1 MVKPS
6 STAQIKAVQTPLSR
20 LGLDTP
26 AALALH
32 LPIRYEDETKI
43 VNIAQAIVALAT
55 TAVQTQ
61 GHVIRC
67 EVQFRPRRQLVVLIA
82 DETDELTLRFLN
94 FYPSQQKQMAVG
106 MHLRVRGDLRQGY
119 FGPEMVH
126 PTVKVCLPDAP
137 LSKELTPIYST
148 IAGLGQATLRKAIE
162 KGLKEPELKKF
173 LEEIFT
179 PGVICQIKYP
189 FFSELPSLE
198 EAIRLLHHPD
208 SHTNSASLLERTHP
222 AWRRVQFEELLAQQI
237 SLQQAHMERKKR
249 QAPAFCRQKN
259 SRKDAFLQILPFQ
272 LTQAQHRVWDE
283 ITADLEQAYP
293 MNRLLQGDVGSGKTA
308 IAALAACYAI
318 ENGYQVAL
326 MAPTEILAEQHYQKF
341 LPWFTSLGISIV
353 WLTGSLKVK
362 EKRLA
367 QEQIMRGEAQL
378 AIGTHAL
385 IQEGITFANLGLA
398 IIDEQHRF
406 GVRQRLQ
413 LHAKKGTEPVY
424 AHQLMMSATPIPR
437 TLAMTYYADLEVS
450 VIDEL
455 PPGRK
460 PVVTKLIKE
469 NRRSEV
475 VVGVQQELAK
485 GRQCYWVC
493 PLIEESEVLQL
504 KTALETFETL
514 SNTLAEYSVGLI
526 HGKLKAEEKSSIMAR
541 FKDGQIQLLVSTTVI
556 EVGVD
561 VPNATLMVIEHA
573 QRFGYAQIH
582 QLRGRVG
589 RGAEQSVCI
598 LLYSDALSTA
608 AKERLQTLRNSSD
621 GFEIAEKDL
630 ALRGPGEL
638 LGARQSGD
646 TMLRF
651 VDLQRDAWLIAAV
664 KDLAHD
670 LLQNEP
676 QLAMKH
682 LVRWLGSRTELLK
695 A

>member
-1 MVKPS
+1 MVKPT
-6 STAQIKAVQTPLSR
+6 STVQIKAVQTPLSR

-55 TAVQTQ
+55 SAVQTQ
-61 GHVIRC
+61 GYVIRC

-126 PTVKVCLPDAP
+126 PTVKGCLPDAP

-179 PGVICQIKYP
+179 PGVICQNKYP

-208 SHTNSASLLERTHP
+208 SHINSASLLERTHP

-272 LTQAQHRVWDE
+272 LTQAQHRVWGE

-367 QEQIMRGEAQL
+367 QEQIMRGDAQL

-385 IQEGITFANLGLA
+385 IQEGIIFANLGLA

-469 NRRSEV
+469 NRRPEV

-514 SNTLAEYSVGLI
+514 SNTLSEYSVGLI

-651 VDLQRDAWLIAAV
+651 VDLQRDAWLIEAV

-676 QLAMKH
+676 QLARKH

>member
-162 KGLKEPELKKF
+162 KGLKEPELKNF

-179 PGVICQIKYP
+179 PGIICQIKYP

-249 QAPAFCRQKN
+249 QAPAFCRQ
-259 SRKDAFLQILPFQ
+259 
-272 LTQAQHRVWDE
+272 
-283 ITADLEQAYP
+283 
-293 MNRLLQGDVGSGKTA
+293 
-308 IAALAACYAI
+308 IA
-318 ENGYQVAL
+318 
-326 MAPTEILAEQHYQKF
+326 
-341 LPWFTSLGISIV
+341 
-353 WLTGSLKVK
+353 
-362 EKRLA
+362 
-367 QEQIMRGEAQL
+367 
-378 AIGTHAL
+378 
-385 IQEGITFANLGLA
+385 
-398 IIDEQHRF
+398 
-406 GVRQRLQ
+406 
-413 LHAKKGTEPVY
+413 
-424 AHQLMMSATPIPR
+424 
-437 TLAMTYYADLEVS
+437 
-450 VIDEL
+450 
-455 PPGRK
+455 
-460 PVVTKLIKE
+460 
-469 NRRSEV
+469 
-475 VVGVQQELAK
+475 
-485 GRQCYWVC
+485 
-493 PLIEESEVLQL
+493 
-504 KTALETFETL
+504 
-514 SNTLAEYSVGLI
+514 
-526 HGKLKAEEKSSIMAR
+526 
-541 FKDGQIQLLVSTTVI
+541 
-556 EVGVD
+556 
-561 VPNATLMVIEHA
+561 
-573 QRFGYAQIH
+573 
-582 QLRGRVG
+582 
-589 RGAEQSVCI
+589 
-598 LLYSDALSTA
+598 
-608 AKERLQTLRNSSD
+608 
-621 GFEIAEKDL
+621 
-630 ALRGPGEL
+630 
-638 LGARQSGD
+638 
-646 TMLRF
+646 
-651 VDLQRDAWLIAAV
+651 
-664 KDLAHD
+664 
-670 LLQNEP
+670 
-676 QLAMKH
+676 
-682 LVRWLGSRTELLK
+682 
-695 A
+695 

>member
-1 MVKPS
+1 MVKPT

-55 TAVQTQ
+55 SAVQTQ
-61 GHVIRC
+61 GYVIRC

-179 PGVICQIKYP
+179 PGVICQNKYP

-272 LTQAQHRVWDE
+272 LTQAQHRVWGE

-367 QEQIMRGEAQL
+367 QEQIMRGDAQL

-385 IQEGITFANLGLA
+385 IQEGIIFANLGLA

-469 NRRSEV
+469 NRRPEV

-514 SNTLAEYSVGLI
+514 SNTLSEYSVGLI

-651 VDLQRDAWLIAAV
+651 VDLQRDAWLIEAV

-676 QLAMKH
+676 QLARKH